1 MSEIDERL
9 TENGVLEDLHHQP
22 QLMMKLAENTLLV
35 AESLRDNYF
44 RNTARFISHL
54 RRAIDEANRGARDKY
69 IIQICSV
76 SDAVLGRIPRRTS

>member
-1 MSEIDERL
+1 MSEIDDRL
-9 TENGVLEDLHHQP
+9 TEKGVLEDFHHQP

-54 RRAIDEANRGARDKY
+54 RRAIDEANRGTRDRY
-69 IIQICSV
+69 ILQICSV
-76 SDAVLGRIPRRTS
+76 S